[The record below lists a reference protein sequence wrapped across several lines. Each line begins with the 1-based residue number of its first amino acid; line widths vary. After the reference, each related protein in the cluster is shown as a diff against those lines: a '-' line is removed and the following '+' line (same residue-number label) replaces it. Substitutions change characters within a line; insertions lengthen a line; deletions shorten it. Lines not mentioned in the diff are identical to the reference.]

1 MMTGR
6 RKLEGEGVVEE
17 DQEENM
23 REEEGKRFIHTQ
35 HYQSSKP
42 DKHVSEETC
51 KKNLLL
57 KM

>member
-23 REEEGKRFIHTQ
+23 REEGGKGSYTLNTISQASLT
-35 HYQSSKP
+35 
-42 DKHVSEETC
+42 
-51 KKNLLL
+51 N
-57 KM
+57 M